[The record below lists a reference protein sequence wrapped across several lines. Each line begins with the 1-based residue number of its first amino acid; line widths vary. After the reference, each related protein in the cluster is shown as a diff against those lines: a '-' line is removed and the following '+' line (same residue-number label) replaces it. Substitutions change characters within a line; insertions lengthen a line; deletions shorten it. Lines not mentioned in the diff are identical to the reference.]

1 MLTEILIYTITSII
15 ILLFSW
21 FMGYRILKHFGYQ
34 IVDTKID
41 ENDENNDVNY
51 TNLLDH

>member
-34 IVDTKID
+34 IVDTKTE
-41 ENDENNDVNY
+41 ENDELNERRSSD
-51 TNLLDH
+51 LLDH